1 MSLLL
6 KQIFAF
12 IKLLHSENGNVAI
25 AAGIAVGFV
34 LGMSPMLSLQGF
46 LMLIVLFL
54 FRIQIGAAFLSAFF
68 FAFIAWVLDPA
79 FDSFG
84 RWILE
89 NPSLQSL
96 LTTLYNMPLVPLT
109 RFNNSIVMGAGVL
122 AILLSPLVFFLANFI
137 IAQYRVQ
144 IVNRFK
150 QSKLWKVIQATSF
163 YKWYYQYDQ
172 YFG

>member
-12 IKLLHSENGNVAI
+12 IKLLHSENGNKAM
-25 AAGIAVGFV
+25 AAGIAIGFV

-46 LMLIVLFL
+46 LMLVILFI

-68 FAFIAWVLDPA
+68 FAFIAWALDPA
-79 FDSFG
+79 FDALG
-84 RWILE
+84 RRILE
-89 NPSLQSL
+89 AESLQPL
-96 LTTLYNMPLVPLT
+96 LTTLYNIPLMPLT

-122 AILLSPLVFFLANFI
+122 AIILAPIIYLVANFL

-144 IVNRFK
+144 IVNRFRQTK
-150 QSKLWKVIQATSF
+150 FWKFIQATSF
-163 YKWYYQYDQ
+163 YKWYYSYEQ

>member
-12 IKLLHSENGNVAI
+12 IKLLHSENGNVPM
-25 AAGIAVGFV
+25 AAGIAIGFV

-46 LMLIVLFL
+46 LMIVILFL
-54 FRIQIGAAFLSAFF
+54 FRVQIGAAFLSAFF
-68 FAFIAWVLDPA
+68 FGFMAWLLDPA
-79 FDSFG
+79 FDSLG

-89 NPSLQSL
+89 HPALQPT
-96 LTTLYNMPLVPLT
+96 LTTLYNIPFVPLT

-122 AILLSPLVFFLANFI
+122 AILLAPFVFMLANFL

-150 QSKLWKVIQATSF
+150 QTKLWKFIQATSF

>member
-12 IKLLHSENGNVAI
+12 IKLLHSENGNVPM
-25 AAGIAVGFV
+25 AAGIAIGFV

-46 LMLIVLFL
+46 LMLIILFL
-54 FRIQIGAAFLSAFF
+54 FRVQIGAAFLSAFF
-68 FAFIAWVLDPA
+68 FAFVAWVLDPA

-89 NPSLQSL
+89 NPSLQPT
-96 LTTLYNMPLVPLT
+96 LTTLYNIPFVPLT

-122 AILLSPLVFFLANFI
+122 AILLAPFVFMLANYL

-150 QSKLWKVIQATSF
+150 QTKMWKFIQATSF

>member
-12 IKLLHSENGNVAI
+12 IKLLHSENGNKAI
-25 AAGIAVGFV
+25 AAGIAIGFV
-34 LGMSPMLSLQGF
+34 LGMSPILSLQGF
-46 LMLIVLFL
+46 LMLILLFM
-54 FRIQIGAAFLSAFF
+54 FRVQIGAAFLAAFF
-68 FAFIAWVLDPA
+68 FKFIAWVLDPA
-79 FDSFG
+79 FDSLG
-84 RWILE
+84 RSILE
-89 NPSLQSL
+89 HASLQPL
-96 LTTLYNMPLVPLT
+96 LTTLYNIPLMPLT

-122 AILLSPLVFFLANFI
+122 AILLAPFIYLFSNFL

-150 QSKLWKVIQATSF
+150 QSKAWKFVQATSF
-163 YKWYYQYDQ
+163 YKWYYSYEQ

>member
-12 IKLLHSENGNVAI
+12 IKLLHSENGNLPM
-25 AAGIAVGFV
+25 AAGIAIGFV
-34 LGMSPMLSLQGF
+34 LGMSPLLSLQGF
-46 LMLIVLFL
+46 LMLIILFL
-54 FRIQIGAAFLSAFF
+54 FRVQIGAAFLSAFF
-68 FAFIAWVLDPA
+68 FAFIAWLLDPA
-79 FDSFG
+79 FDSLG

-89 NPSLQSL
+89 NPALQPT
-96 LTTLYNMPLVPLT
+96 LTTLYNIPFVPLT

-122 AILLSPLVFFLANFI
+122 AILLAPFVFMIANFL

-150 QSKLWKVIQATSF
+150 QTKLWKFIQATSF